1 MTISTG
7 LFIFLLILELLGM
20 VFFYLFMRSRFSRAR
35 LLADVRAEVDK
46 LIIDLGREA
55 DRDVALLE
63 SRILNLRSLMDEAD
77 KRILLAGTETARRRD
92 AAETAAALASV
103 RQGDSIGISAAAART
118 ARDGGPV
125 FPTGPALVM
134 NPVSVPVAQP
144 EPAQAREESARPA
157 QPEIERESPSRS
169 EPITVYTRP
178 IVKRSDTPIEPVI
191 PLQERVL
198 DMARKNI
205 SNDMIA
211 STMSISLGEVELIIA
226 MNNSSL

>member
-7 LFIFLLILELLGM
+7 LFVFLFVLELLGM
-20 VFFYLFMRSRFSRAR
+20 FFFYLFMRSRFSRER

-77 KRILLAGTETARRRD
+77 RRIVLAGKESTKRRD
-92 AAETAAALASV
+92 AAETAAALGNAVAVGMARPADSV
-103 RQGDSIGISAAAART
+103 EIPHAPQQVPVPT
-118 ARDGGPV
+118 APV
-125 FPTGPALVM
+125 L
-134 NPVSVPVAQP
+134 PVAQTVRIMP
-144 EPAQAREESARPA
+144 VAPSPQA
-157 QPEIERESPSRS
+157 

-178 IVKRSDTPIEPVI
+178 VVRRSETRIEPVI
-191 PLQERVL
+191 PVQERVL
-198 DMARKNI
+198 DMARRNI
-205 SNDMIA
+205 STEMIA

-226 MNNSSL
+226 MNSSSL

>member
-7 LFIFLLILELLGM
+7 LFVFLFVLELLGM
-20 VFFYLFMRSRFSRAR
+20 FFFYLFMRSRFSRER

-77 KRILLAGTETARRRD
+77 RRIVLAGRETAKRRD
-92 AAETAAALASV
+92 AEDIAAALGSARPADSV
-103 RQGDSIGISAAAART
+103 DISAAA
-118 ARDGGPV
+118 V
-125 FPTGPALVM
+125 
-134 NPVSVPVAQP
+134 
-144 EPAQAREESARPA
+144 RPA
-157 QPEIERESPSRS
+157 PPPKVQQQAPVQVPQPVQVQQAPPQVQPAPPQVQQPVQVQPKLQSTTAGD

-178 IVKRSDTPIEPVI
+178 VVRRSETRIEPVI
-191 PLQERVL
+191 PMQERVL
-198 DMARKNI
+198 DMARRNI
-205 SNDMIA
+205 STEMIA

-226 MNNSSL
+226 MNSSSL

>member
-7 LFIFLLILELLGM
+7 LFMFLFVLELLGM
-20 VFFYLFMRSRFSRAR
+20 FFFYLFMRSRFSRER

-77 KRILLAGTETARRRD
+77 RRIVLAGRETAKRRD
-92 AAETAAALASV
+92 TEDLSAAL
-103 RQGDSIGISAAAART
+103 G
-118 ARDGGPV
+118 
-125 FPTGPALVM
+125 
-134 NPVSVPVAQP
+134 
-144 EPAQAREESARPA
+144 SARPA
-157 QPEIERESPSRS
+157 DSVEISAGD
-169 EPITVYTRP
+169 EPVTVYTRP
-178 IVKRSDTPIEPVI
+178 VVRRSETRIEPVV

-198 DMARKNI
+198 DMARRNI
-205 SNDMIA
+205 STEMIA